1 MKLELMIG
9 NSEEEAARSAGGQPS
24 AERRA
29 DADGGAGANGRPC
42 SRRRPAPNRAYR
54 MGAQRRRRPAE
65 RLRRFPV
72 ADPGKSGP
80 AVGGPLGPVLRLP
93 GRAAGQSARRLA
105 AGANAASL

>member
-9 NSEEEAARSAGGQPS
+9 NSEEEAARLLAVSRQQR
-24 AERRA
+24 RRA